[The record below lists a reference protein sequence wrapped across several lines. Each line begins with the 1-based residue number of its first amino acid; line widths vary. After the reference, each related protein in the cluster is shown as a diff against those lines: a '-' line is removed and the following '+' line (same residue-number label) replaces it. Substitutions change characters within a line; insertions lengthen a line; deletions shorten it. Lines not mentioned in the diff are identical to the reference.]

1 MNATTADAVV
11 SFRREL
17 QTTGL
22 HGAIAFLNARTQF
35 RFTGVYAFHDQT
47 VRCVSIWDRDDP
59 QVRTA
64 PDERLVDTYCWFI
77 AANASPFVT
86 QYALADARLIDHPAQ
101 QSVVAFHGVP
111 LVDTAGAC
119 IGAICHWDVKPRVV
133 PPDEV
138 ALLYETAHL
147 LAGDDQ
153 EERRGN
159 AKRASFI
166 GSAVFP
172 STEQQATL

>member
-17 QTTGL
+17 QTSGL
-22 HGAIAFLNARTQF
+22 YGALAFLNARTQF
-35 RFTGVYAFHDQT
+35 RFTGLYAFHDQT
-47 VRCVSIWDRDDP
+47 VRCVSVCDREDP

-64 PDERLVDTYCWFI
+64 RDERLVDTYCWFL
-77 AANASPFVT
+77 ATSASPFVT

-101 QSVVAFHGVP
+101 KSVVAFHGVP
-111 LVDTAGAC
+111 LVDSAGTC
-119 IGAICHWDVKPRVV
+119 IGAVCHWDVRPRVA
-133 PPDEV
+133 PPEEV
-138 ALLYETAHL
+138 SLLYEAAHV
-147 LAGDDQ
+147 LAGEDQ

-159 AKRASFI
+159 AKRASSI
-166 GSAVFP
+166 GSTVFT

>member
-17 QTTGL
+17 QTSGL
-22 HGAIAFLNARTQF
+22 HGALAFLNARTQF

-47 VRCVSIWDRDDP
+47 VRCVAVCDREDP

-64 PDERLVDTYCWFI
+64 PDERLVDTYCWFLV
-77 AANASPFVT
+77 ASASPFVT

-111 LVDTAGAC
+111 LIDSTGAC
-119 IGAICHWDVKPRVV
+119 IGAICHWDVRPRVA
-133 PPDEV
+133 PPAEV
-138 ALLYETAHL
+138 SLLYEAAHV
-147 LAGDDQ
+147 LAGEDQ
-153 EERRGN
+153 EEGRGN

-172 STEQQATL
+172 SPERQATL